1 MLKPAQAQINKTV
14 IMPYLADFIPFILPT
29 QPPPQG
35 IVKDWLNE
43 EIVGFEPDEGLV
55 FYYFAVFVGG
65 TTLFRPVLVV
75 HYPNPIPIL

>member
-35 IVKDWLNE
+35 IVKYWLDE
-43 EIVGFEPDEGLV
+43 EIIGFEGVDG
-55 FYYFAVFVGG
+55 
-65 TTLFRPVLVV
+65 
-75 HYPNPIPIL
+75 